1 MAGRGGKTS
10 GGSVPSWALTSL
22 FVLVTSPSVDGAL
35 SMRLV
40 LCDGNRILGEA
51 LAVVLAARGHQVLA
65 VTTTG
70 SAGVASVA
78 GHQPDV
84 CILGL
89 CVPDPA
95 DGLQAARAIRQQQ
108 PDTAVLILSGLADP
122 AAWSEVRR
130 IGASGFLRKDCDV
143 SQIADAL
150 DVIAAGGVV
159 VGPTMPH
166 LAGARPAGRRSRSLP
181 YVLTPR
187 EKEVLRRIVAGE
199 STGQMAREMEI
210 ATSTLRTYIK
220 NLLTK
225 LGAHSR
231 LQAAALASRENLLS
245 EPVSA

>member
-1 MAGRGGKTS
+1 
-10 GGSVPSWALTSL
+10 
-22 FVLVTSPSVDGAL
+22 
-35 SMRLV
+35 MRLV
-40 LCDGNRILGEA
+40 VCDGNRILGEA
-51 LAVVLAARGHQVLA
+51 LAEILSARGHQVLA
-65 VTTTG
+65 ITTTG
-70 SAGVASVA
+70 ADGVAAVA
-78 GHQPDV
+78 DHQPEV
-84 CILGL
+84 CILDL
-89 CVPDPA
+89 RAPNPA

-108 PDTAVLILSGLADP
+108 PSTAVLILSGLADP

-130 IGASGFLRKDCDV
+130 IGAAGFLRKDCNV
-143 SQIADAL
+143 SQVADAL
-150 DVIAAGGVV
+150 DVILAGGVV
-159 VGPTMPH
+159 FDPTMPH
-166 LAGARPAGRRSRSLP
+166 IAGAHSAARRARNVP

-245 EPVSA
+245 EPASA

>member
-1 MAGRGGKTS
+1 
-10 GGSVPSWALTSL
+10 
-22 FVLVTSPSVDGAL
+22 
-35 SMRLV
+35 MRLV

-51 LAVVLAARGHQVLA
+51 LAVILTARGHQVLA

-70 SAGVASVA
+70 SAGVAGVA
-78 GHQPDV
+78 DHQPDV

-95 DGLQAARAIRQQQ
+95 DGLHAARAIRQQQ
-108 PDTAVLILSGLADP
+108 PNTAVLILSGLADP
-122 AAWSEVRR
+122 AVWSEVRR
-130 IGASGFLRKDCDV
+130 IGAAGFLRKDCNV

-166 LAGARPAGRRSRSLP
+166 LAGAPAGRRSRSLP

-231 LQAAALASRENLLS
+231 LQAAALASREDLLS
-245 EPVSA
+245 EPASA